1 MRGRSYRFLLAGVLA
16 VVSAVYGAAPRPQ
29 PRSRIVV
36 VKAFYAVPASERA
49 YAASLADG
57 TASILSRNGVRVDL
71 VADGALDAVLAG
83 RDLAFLVTCTKPS
96 PAQVAALARF
106 RGRGGVIRPL
116 YSVAPQVASVAG
128 AKAALPSGQ
137 ALPSEADIQQ
147 TDILRKAL
155 RAVEIGLMDH
165 VILAED
171 SFFSFSE
178 EQLVKM

>member
-71 VADGALDAVLAG
+71 VADGG
-83 RDLAFLVTCTKPS
+83 LVVIESAADTEVEVPEGFREVRCKQYRVTKFTMW
-96 PAQVAALARF
+96 RKN
-106 RGRGGVIRPL
+106 RG
-116 YSVAPQVASVAG
+116 
-128 AKAALPSGQ
+128 
-137 ALPSEADIQQ
+137 
-147 TDILRKAL
+147 
-155 RAVEIGLMDH
+155 
-165 VILAED
+165 
-171 SFFSFSE
+171 E
-178 EQLVKM
+178 ET